1 MTTVTCKNLSILDSF
16 IYSFLFN
23 VLEYLVLYH
32 DIMYFIKFCNIFA
45 WKYWINNH
53 FGSRMCKL
61 VTITTTEDAF
71 YIGYLIYTTSV
82 FNHRGL
88 RHPQKS
94 FRYQRR
100 LPRTVLE
107 CALILRRSRGRARL
121 RMQWILRR
129 SWRKSS

>member
-1 MTTVTCKNLSILDSF
+1 M
-16 IYSFLFN
+16 YSFHFDKIKLIIFIFKRQ
-23 VLEYLVLYH
+23 VL
-32 DIMYFIKFCNIFA
+32 IFTIT
-45 WKYWINNH
+45 INCQN
-53 FGSRMCKL
+53 
-61 VTITTTEDAF
+61 TTTEDAF

-121 RMQWILRR
+121 RMQ
-129 SWRKSS
+129 